1 MNIVKVGMADL
12 NTAREPDVLRTVG
25 LGSCVGVAVIDK
37 TAKIAG
43 LAHVML
49 PAAGKESVE
58 NPAKYADTAIPL
70 LIEKMTGQGA
80 TVSRMIAK
88 IAGGAQMFT
97 TLNQSDLI
105 RIGPRNVEAVK
116 ETLRQYNIPIRAEDT
131 GGNSG
136 RTIDFSSADG
146 SLTIRTVTQGVKVV

>member
-1 MNIVKVGMADL
+1 MADL
-12 NTAREPDVLRTVG
+12 NVASDPEILRTVG
-25 LGSCVGVAVIDK
+25 LGSCVGVAIIDLS
-37 TAKIAG
+37 ARVAG

-49 PAAGKESVE
+49 PAAGHERVE

-70 LIEKMTGQGA
+70 LVEKMREHGA
-80 TVSRMIAK
+80 MPNRMIAK

-105 RIGPRNVEAVK
+105 RIGPRNVESVK
-116 ETLRQYNIPIRAEDT
+116 AALARLRIPIRAEDI

-136 RTIDFSSADG
+136 RTIDFSSTDG
-146 SLTIRTVTQGVKVV
+146 SLIIRTVSQGVKVI